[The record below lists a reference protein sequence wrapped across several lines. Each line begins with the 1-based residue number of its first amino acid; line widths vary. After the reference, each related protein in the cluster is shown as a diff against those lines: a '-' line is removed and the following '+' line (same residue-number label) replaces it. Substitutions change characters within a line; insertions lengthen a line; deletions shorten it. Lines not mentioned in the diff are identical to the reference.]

1 MKRIALYWYF
11 IALFLIIAAL
21 LYGHHL
27 ATGRTPP
34 REAFHILGFP
44 VYWYGIWIVSGIAL
58 GAYVVSRL
66 GAERAERAFE
76 AAVPTE
82 IRQQPLVTVLPEGE
96 PGDALRARL
105 AGEDV
110 QTVGDLLYPYGMD
123 PRLLG
128 LKKEQ
133 QAALRAAL
141 EVSPQ
146 VASQWLANA
155 PWRQWNPDH
164 VWNALLYC
172 LVLGVIGARLYHVL
186 TPPPSMAGIGITSPL
201 DYFRNPYQLINFR
214 AGGLGI
220 YGGII
225 GGLLGLLLYAW
236 RQRISALAWA
246 DLAAVGL
253 ALGQA
258 IGRWGNYFNQEL
270 YGRPTTAFWAIH
282 IEPPRLPE
290 YANFSHF
297 HPAFLYESLWSLGTF
312 FVLYWLARH
321 RADRLR
327 TGDLTGLYLIA
338 YAIGRTLLE
347 LVRIDSA
354 MFTIPGIGFTLPIAT
369 VVSLALALV
378 VAIWLI
384 FRHRRVKPASP
395 IA

>member
-1 MKRIALYWYF
+1 
-11 IALFLIIAAL
+11 
-21 LYGHHL
+21 
-27 ATGRTPP
+27 
-34 REAFHILGFP
+34 
-44 VYWYGIWIVSGIAL
+44 
-58 GAYVVSRL
+58 
-66 GAERAERAFE
+66 
-76 AAVPTE
+76 
-82 IRQQPLVTVLPEGE
+82 
-96 PGDALRARL
+96 
-105 AGEDV
+105 
-110 QTVGDLLYPYGMD
+110 MD

-133 QAALRAAL
+133 RAAL
-141 EVSPQ
+141 LDALEAAPQ
-146 VASQWLANA
+146 IEAGWLPDGRLTNRGLTNA

-164 VWNALLYC
+164 VWNGLLYC
-172 LVLGVIGARLYHVL
+172 LILGVIGARLYHVL
-186 TPPPSMAGIGITSPL
+186 TPSPSMAAVGIDSPL
-201 DYFRNPYQLINFR
+201 DYFRNPSQLINFR

-225 GGLLGLLLYAW
+225 GGLLGLVLYAW

-246 DLAAVGL
+246 DLATVGL
-253 ALGQA
+253 ALGQT

-282 IEPPRLPE
+282 IESPYRLPE
-290 YANFSHF
+290 YAGFSHF

-347 LVRIDSA
+347 LVRLDSA
-354 MFTIPGIGFTLPIAT
+354 LFTIPGVGFALPTAT
-369 VVSLALALV
+369 VVSLALALA

-384 FRHRRVKPASP
+384 FRHRRTGLSTV
-395 IA
+395 